1 MIRGDAMATAVYD
14 TGANPVNG
22 GVVLVLHHDDKP
34 VLTIELPH
42 GATGEHQA
50 TCSPLPLRK
59 GVNVLRLVT
68 SVYGGPAPTRA
79 LLRITTTDG
88 KVVIDCRFDTS
99 GDVSNIDQSWQI
111 VRA

>member
-1 MIRGDAMATAVYD
+1 MIRGDAEASAVYD
-14 TGANPVNG
+14 AGPGPVCG
-22 GVVLVLHHDDKP
+22 GVVLVLHLDDKP

-42 GATGEHQA
+42 GATGEHHA

-68 SVYGGPAPTRA
+68 AVYGGAAPTRA
-79 LLRITTTDG
+79 ALRIATQDG
-88 KVVIDCRFDTS
+88 VTLDCTFDTPQ
-99 GDVSNIDQSWQI
+99 DVSNIDQSWQI